1 MMAYKGYGID
11 LLDLDYNPFIN
22 DETYKG
28 LNYEIARQIQR
39 LRLNMLVH
47 SRLYYKD
54 GIPIMS
60 DQDFDKMA
68 YMLRDLQK
76 KYPRESRIIVY
87 YEAFKDWDGTTG
99 YHLPLTDPW
108 VVRKAEKILDIHRR
122 RV

>member
-1 MMAYKGYGID
+1 MAYKGYGVD
-11 LLDLDYNPFIN
+11 LLELDYNPFIN
-22 DETYKG
+22 QDTYKG
-28 LNYEIARQIQR
+28 LNYNVAKKIQR
-39 LRLNMLVH
+39 LRLMILVH

-54 GIPIMS
+54 GISIIQ
-60 DQDFDKMA
+60 DQDFDSLGYVLK
-68 YMLRDLQK
+68 DLQERH
-76 KYPRESRIIVY
+76 PRESRIIVY

>member
-1 MMAYKGYGID
+1 MAYKGYGID
-11 LLDLDYNPFIN
+11 LLELDYNPFIN

-54 GIPIMS
+54 GITIMP